1 MDNEEKPSSL
11 VTPNE
16 FNRLLCQGMATRTP
30 KLMVDNQISCVASVG
45 VCRRFMVTDG
55 ETPLAPFISRNRN
68 WVHSISSKRGRG
80 QMEFPLIKHSWIGL
94 VCCCVR
100 FGIRSIYNVLEEE
113 EENWRKG
120 PFHRLVCSGGINLAA
135 NCQAKPSNET
145 LDRSFSNKT
154 AISGIYHHSMVKNKK
169 LQVHV

>member
-94 VCCCVR
+94 VCCCAR
-100 FGIRSIYNVLEEE
+100 LGIRSIYNVLEEE
-113 EENWRKG
+113 EEELGERT
-120 PFHRLVCSGGINLAA
+120 FSSSRLQRRHQLGSEL
-135 NCQAKPSNET
+135 PSET
-145 LDRSFSNKT
+145 LKWNFR
-154 AISGIYHHSMVKNKK
+154 
-169 LQVHV
+169 QVLFKQNGN